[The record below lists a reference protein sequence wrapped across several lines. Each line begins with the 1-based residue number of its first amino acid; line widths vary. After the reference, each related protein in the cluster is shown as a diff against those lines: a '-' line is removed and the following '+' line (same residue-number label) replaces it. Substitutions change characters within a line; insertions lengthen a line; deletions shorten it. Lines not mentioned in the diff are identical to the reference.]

1 MSDIKVTLRDKDF
14 ALVPTFE
21 ALERVE
27 AAAGRSVFDMF
38 QDVVNEKPLKLSE
51 VVSIVLFSAQTFGAL
66 PDWWSRAAVG
76 GEICKQGIF
85 AFYKPAASWLTT
97 ACMAAPATK
106 LPAPKDEGDS
116 EKKD

>member
-51 VVSIVLFSAQTFGAL
+51 VVSIVLFGAQTFGAL
-66 PDWWSRAAVG
+66 PEWWSRSAVG
-76 GEICKQGIF
+76 GEVCKQGIF

-106 LPAPKDEGDS
+106 LPVDKSEGDS
-116 EKKD
+116 AKKD